1 MTGPLRRPLAAP
13 LAFQSGG
20 ARTALGVCDVM
31 CIIITVLVNII
42 QQDVY
47 GWMISAVEDKKLSI
61 IKATRQDILMLKE
74 SVAKEKLLTST
85 HPAAAAD

>member
-1 MTGPLRRPLAAP
+1 M
-13 LAFQSGG
+13 
-20 ARTALGVCDVM
+20 CDVM